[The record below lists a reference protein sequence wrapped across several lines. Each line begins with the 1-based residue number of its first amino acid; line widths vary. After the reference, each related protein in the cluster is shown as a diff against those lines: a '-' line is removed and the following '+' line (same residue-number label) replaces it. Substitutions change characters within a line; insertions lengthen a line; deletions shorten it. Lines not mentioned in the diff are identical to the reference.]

1 MSTRWLWSAVLSCA
15 LLAGC
20 APMQPRDDKM
30 SQKTDCDGSKACTV
44 TVAVSCNWFQRCT
57 ASVDY
62 DIVVV
67 AEKKTIDID
76 WQLAADPGFE
86 FAANGIVLDNRDFDC
101 KPQGKGKVKFK
112 CTDTNSGFGVFKY
125 TVNITA
131 PGSAF
136 GPRGVPS
143 LDPWVVNR

>member
-15 LLAGC
+15 LLVAC
-20 APMQPRDDKM
+20 APMQPRVERVP
-30 SQKTDCDGSKACTV
+30 QKTDCDGSKPCTV
-44 TVAVSCNWFQRCT
+44 TVTVACDGFHGCT

-67 AEKKTIDID
+67 AEKKKLDID

-101 KPQGKGKVKFK
+101 KPQGKVKFK
-112 CTDTNSGFGVFKY
+112 CTDTNSGFGVLKY

-131 PGSAF
+131 PSSAF